1 MLEATSFHRLDSG
14 FKLLPVLRAIHA
26 QAGEVPGSS
35 GLRANPTQSEGPV
48 SPAIKT
54 GP

>member
-26 QAGEVPGSS
+26 QAGEVPGGA
-35 GLRANPTQSEGPV
+35 GLRTYPTQSEGPV
-48 SPAIKT
+48 SSLVLP
-54 GP
+54 